1 LRLLDEQE
9 RRVNKV
15 MNRAKRRVNHGYED
29 NCLGQRRNGQKKNE
43 WTPGLFNTD
52 ECEATA
58 AVAGMRED

>member
-1 LRLLDEQE
+1 
-9 RRVNKV
+9 V